1 MREYAIRFTSHPVS
15 CDEVARVIEVTARGG
30 SPRIAL
36 GRGMNL
42 FAFKVG
48 ARRSRYG
55 GSSSSEDYQLSLSQ
69 RLTIDIVR
77 VKPCPK

>member
-1 MREYAIRFTSHPVS
+1 MIDF
-15 CDEVARVIEVTARGG
+15 TARGG

-36 GRGMNL
+36 DKGMNL

-55 GSSSSEDYQLSLSQ
+55 GSSSSEDYQLSLNQ